1 MNKIICKYLNTFTK
15 YLKLHLVNIKL
26 LYLFLLFSYT
36 MQSQC
41 FDCEKN
47 VGDHTDESAMDI
59 EKTIDGIVYLVDS
72 GGFVSSRI
80 IKYDFNCNEIWS
92 KNFGYDNVAVKAIT
106 SDNLG
111 NIYIIILNSDSTN
124 GGLGPFNISGFMMSP
139 GLNFYKLNSSGTIL
153 WHKHIGPG
161 VGYEMANIFYYQ
173 NELYVTG
180 TFHEKLTFNNNVNFS
195 FPFTNYTRA
204 FVAKYNTNGDFIN
217 AISHGDGNDIFKCSE
232 IDNQG
237 NIYLTRSHY
246 NGYYSNIDKFNSS
259 LQLDWSKVL
268 SSSSD
273 SKTFGIYR
281 PTGLRFNSENN
292 KLYIWGKISLT
303 TNIMGNTFFVNSSNA
318 VFQSVL
324 TELNSI
330 NGNLENIKRF
340 DNSSS
345 YTNFYSSAVLFDR
358 SAYMAEKNGYLYIL
372 TSFRGTMVFPNGI
385 ATSTATNSN
394 SFPAEDLVLFKM
406 KLSDFSSELLF
417 QSKSVPNINR
427 AASNLPGDIVFN
439 GDDLY
444 LTSTFSSKPM
454 QINNVTINNNSGNN
468 DPDAMLYKFNINS
481 TSNNNN
487 ADIIV
492 SNTCFNGLTNF
503 KISGTFDSI
512 LWDFDD
518 PNSTIN
524 NSATIYNPQH
534 QFTAKGTY
542 NVSAKIQCG
551 SELQTINKE
560 ISITEIPANTSLNHI
575 YACETILGSGISNS
589 FDTSGINATISGNQ
603 NNLVIEFKNSNGNFL
618 PSPLPNPYTN
628 TTTNE
633 ETIIVKSYFK
643 NNPLCYV
650 ETNLKLYT
658 ISKPF
663 TPAVNSTQ
671 SFCFQQNAT
680 LNDIT
685 ITGQNIKWYDQLTT
699 GSLLL
704 NTTPLQNGNT
714 YYASQ
719 TINGCES
726 ERIPVT
732 VTIQNTLAP
741 TGNVKQSF
749 CTSQNPTLH
758 TIAVVGSTI
767 KWYDNSTLGNFL
779 ADTTPLVNGKTYY
792 ATQTVNNCESV
803 GRLAVTV
810 SLISSLPANN
820 YDFSICDD
828 LNDGKEYVKLE
839 DYNSHLISIA
849 TNYNFSY
856 YETLT
861 DAENEVTINKITTA
875 SNYKLLLGE
884 NKIYVR
890 INSNTPCY
898 AIALFKI
905 TLLPKPI
912 IPIQDIVPIC
922 ENKSNLIEAGSGAD
936 IYLWSNGKTTQTI
949 IVDNP
954 GELSVKVTK
963 NHGTLSCISEKS
975 FTVKTSNIAK
985 ITAIETKDWTDNDNT
1000 ITVFVTGS
1008 GDFEYSIDGHNY
1020 KDSNTFS
1027 GVNSGEYIVQ
1037 VRDKNGCGTATQ
1049 EVYLLMYPKFFT
1061 PNGDS
1066 FNDTWKIK
1074 SSDTENELTIKI
1086 FDRFGKLLKELD
1098 SNSNGWDGTYIG
1110 QTLPATDYWFV
1121 VTRKNGKEYKGHFSL
1136 KR

>member
-1 MNKIICKYLNTFTK
+1 M
-15 YLKLHLVNIKL
+15 H
-26 LYLFLLFSYT
+26 
-36 MQSQC
+36 SQC
-41 FDCEKN
+41 FDCNKN
-47 VGDHTDESAMDI
+47 IGDWTDESAMDI
-59 EKTIDGIVYLVDS
+59 EKTIDGILYLVDS

-92 KNFGYDNVAVKAIT
+92 KNFGYDNVAVKAVT
-106 SDNLG
+106 SDKLG
-111 NIYIIILNSDSTN
+111 NIYILILNTDSTN

-161 VGYEMANIFYYQ
+161 VGYKMSNIFYYQ

-180 TFHEKLTFNNNVNFS
+180 TFHENLTFNNNVSFN

-204 FVAKYNTNGDFIN
+204 FIAKYNTDGDFIN
-217 AISHGDGNDIFKCSE
+217 AVSHGNGNDIFKYSE

-237 NIYLTRSHY
+237 NIYLTRSSY
-246 NGYYSNIDKFNSS
+246 NSDHSDIDKFNSS
-259 LQLDWSKVL
+259 LQLDWTEVL

-273 SKTFGIYR
+273 SNTFGIYN
-281 PTGLRFNSENN
+281 PTGIRFNSENN

-324 TELNSI
+324 TELNTI

-345 YTNFYSSAVLFDR
+345 YTNFYPSAVLFDR

-372 TSFRGTMVFPNGI
+372 TSFRGTMIFPNGV
-385 ATSTATNSN
+385 ATSTVTNRN

-417 QSKSVPNINR
+417 QSKSVPNIYS

-444 LTSTFSSKPM
+444 LTSTFSSNPM
-454 QINNVTINNNSGNN
+454 QINGATINNNSGNN
-468 DPDAMLYKFNINS
+468 NPDAMLYKFNINS
-481 TSNNNN
+481 TSNNNS
-487 ADIIV
+487 ADIIID
-492 SNTCFNGLTNF
+492 NTCFSGLTNF
-503 KISGTFDSI
+503 MINGTFDAI
-512 LWDFDD
+512 FWDFDD

-524 NSATIYNPQH
+524 NTSNINNPQH
-534 QFTAKGTY
+534 QFTTTGTY
-542 NVSAKIQCG
+542 NVSAVIKCG
-551 SELQTINKE
+551 SESQTLQKE
-560 ISITEIPANTSLNHI
+560 ITITGIPNNNSLNPI
-575 YACETILGSGISNS
+575 YACEANPGSGISNS
-589 FDTSGINATISGNQ
+589 FDTSDINTTITANQ
-603 NNLVIEFKNSNGNFL
+603 SNLVIEYYDSNGSIL

-628 TTTNE
+628 THKNE
-633 ETIIVKSYFK
+633 DVIRVKSYFQ
-643 NNPLCYV
+643 NNPYCFV

-658 ISKPF
+658 ISKPL
-663 TPAVNSTQ
+663 TPTATSPQT
-671 SFCFQQNAT
+671 FCIQQNGT

-685 ITGQNIKWYDQLTT
+685 ITTGQNIKCYDQLTA
-699 GSLLL
+699 GNLLL
-704 NTTPLQNGNT
+704 NTTLLEDNKT

-732 VTIQNTLAP
+732 VTLQNTMSP
-741 TGNVKQSF
+741 TGEATQNF
-749 CTSQNPTLH
+749 CSSQNPTLSNLV
-758 TIAVVGSTI
+758 VVGSTI
-767 KWYDNSTLGNFL
+767 KWYDSSTLGNL
-779 ADTTPLVNGKTYY
+779 LTDNTSLVDGKTYY
-792 ATQTVNNCESV
+792 VAQTVNNCESLN
-803 GRLAVTV
+803 RLSVTI
-810 SLISSLPANN
+810 SLISSLPAND

-828 LNDGKEYVKLE
+828 MNDGKETVKLE
-839 DYNSHLISIA
+839 NYNSYLISNIA
-849 TNYNFSY
+849 NYNFNY
-856 YETLT
+856 YESLL

-875 SNYKLLLGE
+875 SNYKLSLGE
-884 NKIYVR
+884 NTIYVR

-898 AIALFKI
+898 AIAVLKI
-905 TLLPKPI
+905 TLVPKPI

-922 ENKSNLIEAGSGAD
+922 ENKSILIDAGSGAD
-936 IYLWSNGKTTQTI
+936 SYLWSNGKTTQTI
-949 IVDNP
+949 TVDNP
-954 GELSVKVTK
+954 GDLSVTVTK
-963 NHGTLSCISEKS
+963 NHGTLSCISDKT

-985 ITAIETKDWTDNDNT
+985 INAIETKDWTDNDNT
-1000 ITVFVTGS
+1000 ITVFASGF
-1008 GDFEYSIDGHNY
+1008 GDFEYSIDGYNY
-1020 KDSNTFS
+1020 QDSNTFS

-1037 VRDKNGCGTATQ
+1037 VRDKNGCGTAT
-1049 EVYLLMYPKFFT
+1049 EEFYLLMYPKFFT
-1061 PNGDS
+1061 PNGDG

-1098 SNSNGWDGTYIG
+1098 SKSIGWDGTYIG
-1110 QTLPATDYWFV
+1110 QTLPANDYWFL